1 MYTTLKI
8 TKDIILEPKHLTFDI
23 KTFIEKELRQK
34 YEKKCCD
41 DYGLLIS
48 IDSIESIDNTVNKDS
63 IFITFMVT
71 FYATVIRPVKGMK
84 LSFIPTLVLSKGIFG
99 KMYDNINFFIPDT
112 NLTEMGYVFNNTT
125 TSFNNDKKKAVID
138 KTTNVEVVIDQL
150 KYDLI
155 KYNCITY
162 LDNSNGF

>member
-1 MYTTLKI
+1 MFTTVKI
-8 TKDIILEPKHLTFDI
+8 TKDIILEPKHLTFEIDR
-23 KTFIEKELRQK
+23 FIESELRQK

-63 IFITFMVT
+63 IYITFMVT
-71 FYATVIRPVKGMK
+71 FYAKVIKPVKDMK
-84 LSFIPTLVLSKGIFG
+84 VSFIPTLILSKGIFG
-99 KMYDNINFFIPDT
+99 KIYDNINFFIPDT
-112 NLTEMGYVFNNTT
+112 NLTEMGYVFDST
-125 TSFNNDKKKAVID
+125 TSSFKNEKKNKNKLID
-138 KTTNVEVVIDQL
+138 KSTNVSVVIDQL

-162 LDNSNGF
+162 LE